1 MLYHFKT
8 NEFNVLLT
16 LYLNSGER
24 LAITMRYYATGDNLK
39 TIAAGYFISM

>member
-24 LAITMRYYATGDNLK
+24 LAITLRYYATGDIN
-39 TIAAGYFISM
+39 AMMISRQ